1 VRSFTTIVPEAGPAR
16 DPDHDGGYHDA
27 PLPASKHAS
36 VVGASASLTASDES
50 SSATLFVASFLS
62 GSLSGAAAALLT
74 TPFDVV
80 KTRVQAHEQVVE
92 RQCDR
97 RTSLV
102 HVLRQIVRTE
112 GVRAACAIMISS
124 YEVGKLG
131 LRVQVENVYCF
142 YQYELECKD

>member
-1 VRSFTTIVPEAGPAR
+1 MVYWP
-16 DPDHDGGYHDA
+16 GYA
-27 PLPASKHAS
+27 WLSKHPS
-36 VVGASASLTASDES
+36 VVGASAALTASDES

-112 GVRAACAIMISS
+112 GVRGAFSGAVARLAKIAPACAIMISS
-124 YEVGKLG
+124 YEVGKRWLD
-131 LRVQVENVYCF
+131 RAWA
-142 YQYELECKD
+142 

>member
-62 GSLSGAAAALLT
+62 GSLSGAAAALLI

-80 KTRVQAHEQVVE
+80 KTRVQAHEHVVE

-102 HVLRQIVRTE
+102 NVLRQIVRHHDLQLR
-112 GVRAACAIMISS
+112 GGQAL
-124 YEVGKLG
+124 VGPRLG
-131 LRVQVENVYCF
+131 LGSFTENVNCL